1 MENEKILDRK
11 KKIALKKARLE
22 RKEKSLMEM
31 ERKLRIRKLIEL
43 GSLVSKAGIEEMDID
58 TLFGSFLEIKEKST
72 NENVLKAWNEKG
84 SQAFTFNKKNRL
96 QRLII
101 SFRED
106 PPQETKNV
114 LRDMRFRWYAFRRE
128 WYGIGKKE
136 EIDQLLGNVNAN
148 VEILKD

>member
-43 GSLVSKAGIEEMDID
+43 GSLVSKAGIEWMDID
-58 TLFGSFLEIKEKST
+58 TLFGAFLEIKEKST

-84 SQAFTFNKKNRL
+84 SQAFIFDQKNQS

-106 PPQETKNV
+106 PPQETKNA

-136 EIDQLLGNVNAN
+136 EIEKILSNDQAN
-148 VEILKD
+148 IEIAKE